1 MTFPLKA
8 RRDNLIE
15 MEHPRILIDPAVMG
29 GKACIKGTR
38 LPVEH
43 ILGYLA
49 AGDTIDE
56 VLQSY
61 PFISR
66 DDVLAAIAF
75 AADFLRKDGIV
86 AA

>member
-1 MTFPLKA
+1 M
-8 RRDNLIE
+8 D
-15 MEHPRILIDPAVMG
+15 HPRISQAPEIMG
-29 GKACIKGTR
+29 GKPCITGTR
-38 LPVEH
+38 IPVAH

-49 AGDTIDE
+49 AGDSVEDVIESFPALT
-56 VLQSY
+56 
-61 PFISR
+61 R